1 MTGMGKYQDF
11 VASHSNEEYLM
22 EMDHSPINQ
31 NFNLNKSGQNS
42 FIA

>member
-22 EMDHSPINQ
+22 GIDGNGPFPMDLSPYN
-31 NFNLNKSGQNS
+31 
-42 FIA
+42 